1 MNDLSKIEKNL
12 RTIAKRYKSIK
23 YSLGLAILF
32 SMMGVSAF
40 CEENVTQEVE
50 TSQEIMSDEQIASSR
65 EKLKNSVESLQSKIE
80 GARVENKKALSG
92 LRLELVQLM
101 EQGDQVIKAPWAS
114 WQFGANYMYSK
125 WNGTYGGRNDKGSD
139 IGIIERDPDIFN
151 SSVSKSSKK
160 YSELNL
166 KKEKILINL

>member
-32 SMMGVSAF
+32 SMMGVSTF
-40 CEENVTQEVE
+40 SEEDFTQESVAQQDLM
-50 TSQEIMSDEQIASSR
+50 TSEQIASSR

-101 EQGDQVIKAPWAS
+101 E
-114 WQFGANYMYSK
+114 
-125 WNGTYGGRNDKGSD
+125 
-139 IGIIERDPDIFN
+139 
-151 SSVSKSSKK
+151 
-160 YSELNL
+160 
-166 KKEKILINL
+166 

>member
-40 CEENVTQEVE
+40 SEEDFTQESVAQQDLM
-50 TSQEIMSDEQIASSR
+50 TSEQIASSR

-80 GARVENKKALSG
+80 GARVENKKDLSG

-101 EQGDQVIKAPWAS
+101 E
-114 WQFGANYMYSK
+114 
-125 WNGTYGGRNDKGSD
+125 
-139 IGIIERDPDIFN
+139 
-151 SSVSKSSKK
+151 
-160 YSELNL
+160 
-166 KKEKILINL
+166 